1 MQKWRQKENIKIYIT
16 LGSANF
22 LRLVFSNTTSGDLL
36 ELVEGHMNLMEGN
49 RKNFSRLSE
58 MINEPPSK
66 ILYITRIPFD
76 ARLAQQSNIKT
87 VIIVRQDFD
96 PEAVAILKNI
106 ERKRKKKDRN
116 RSPSV
121 GSATGKELQTQDP
134 VEGEETREPKATT
147 ASSST
152 PLIEET
158 DLSSAS
164 KITAKDIR
172 DFPVI
177 QRLDDLVWE

>member
-1 MQKWRQKENIKIYIT
+1 
-16 LGSANF
+16 
-22 LRLVFSNTTSGDLL
+22 
-36 ELVEGHMNLMEGN
+36 MNLMDGN

-58 MINEPPSK
+58 MIGEPTSK

-76 ARLAQQSNIKT
+76 ARLAQQSNIRT

-96 PEAVAILKNI
+96 PDAVIILKNI
-106 ERKRKKKDRN
+106 EKKRKKKQRE
-116 RSPSV
+116 RSPSI
-121 GSATGKELQTQDP
+121 GPIDKTPSKTLSNDQND
-134 VEGEETREPKATT
+134 RIEPHDSQQKAILNTM
-147 ASSST
+147 AA
-152 PLIEET
+152 EET

-177 QRLDDLVWE
+177 QRLDELVWDN